1 MENKNINKMQNER
14 LVWFLENL
22 ERVNAY
28 DVFEKNLQVQVDD
41 INEYCKEMNSKFTE
55 IKFYN
60 DEDNDRI
67 IIEYAKKMYSFDYLF
82 LQGNKYL
89 LDFEVILK
97 NIDDFDF
104 SKIIN
109 EKTLVDEIYDRVIRY
124 KKYKD
129 DLLFF
134 EDQFEISEYCKEFNE
149 EFEKEEI
156 TLENNEENLYISF
169 NSEKEKLYFTF
180 EYRLFYTEDYEK
192 YIIPDI
198 KKILIGKRGDKMKT
212 IFKKDDVE
220 YVLDKFELERFR
232 ELFEEKEEVALEEL
246 VDNEFSEEAIVAL
259 LSKYNKRKYI
269 SLDVCFCKRNN
280 SIDSILENVVYNLFV
295 NEKDDEITEMKK
307 AIFLEKLK
315 KANSLFIY
323 DLFIVIEENEF
334 YSILEETENEVKKRV
349 I

>member
-1 MENKNINKMQNER
+1 MQNIENINKMQNER

-82 LQGNKYL
+82 FQGNIYL

-97 NIDDFDF
+97 NIDEFDF

-169 NSEKEKLYFTF
+169 NSEKEMLYFTF

-192 YIIPDI
+192 YILPDF
-198 KKILIGKRGDKMKT
+198 KKILI
-212 IFKKDDVE
+212 
-220 YVLDKFELERFR
+220 
-232 ELFEEKEEVALEEL
+232 EKV
-246 VDNEFSEEAIVAL
+246 
-259 LSKYNKRKYI
+259 RQ
-269 SLDVCFCKRNN
+269 
-280 SIDSILENVVYNLFV
+280 
-295 NEKDDEITEMKK
+295 
-307 AIFLEKLK
+307 
-315 KANSLFIY
+315 
-323 DLFIVIEENEF
+323 
-334 YSILEETENEVKKRV
+334 
-349 I
+349 